1 MVSRNFFFIFLI
13 VTAVFSFMAYKPADV
28 VIAGPQLTDLRYF
41 EEELKH
47 IENNTGLK
55 IKYEI
60 HSDIETHLI
69 ENQNLRID
77 IAIIPNPQGAVN
89 LGERDI
95 VKSIGSILNEEKLNN
110 YFSTHL
116 QEITTSKNTNKN
128 YGAFFRLF
136 PNSMIWYS
144 IEKYEAIGS
153 PEFETYEDILN
164 YTKNYS
170 KEGKNLWC
178 LDIESGASTGW
189 IATNWLEDLIL
200 SEYGSD
206 IYDNWSNQDIV
217 SSSDEILNSINN
229 IGKLV
234 FTENAIYGT
243 NKRIVR
249 KEFRN
254 NYNNL
259 LNENV
264 DCVFSWGGHYASLY
278 MPQGKQFG
286 KDFDFFKFPSTNNR
300 SSIVGIGD
308 VLTVLNYSNATQE
321 VFNKIIDENFG
332 QNWMSWGDA
341 TYIPANKLNQ
351 NFIANPL
358 TKKEAKLIKD
368 SLIENTFRYDASELM
383 DRRIGADALWV
394 ALRNYIDMGRERANK
409 EIENI
414 TEELDSNF

>member
-1 MVSRNFFFIFLI
+1 MVSKNFLAMFLA
-13 VTAVFSFMAYKPADV
+13 VTAIFSFTAYKPADV

-41 EEELKH
+41 EEELKN
-47 IENNTGLK
+47 IENSTGLK

-60 HSDIETHLI
+60 YSDIETYLI
-69 ENQNLRID
+69 ENQNPAID
-77 IAIIPNPQGAVN
+77 IALIPNPQGVIN

-95 VKSIGSILNEEKLNN
+95 VKSIDEFISEEKMDN
-110 YFSTHL
+110 YYSSHL
-116 QEITTSKNTNKN
+116 QKITTSSSTNKN

-144 IEKYEAIGS
+144 VEKFKEIGS
-153 PEFETYEDILN
+153 PEFKTYEDILN

-206 IYDNWSNQDIV
+206 VYDNWSNQDTV

-264 DCVFSWGGHYASLY
+264 DCVFSWGGHYASFY
-278 MPQGKQFG
+278 MPQDKQFG
-286 KDFDFFKFPSTNNR
+286 RDYDFFKFPSTNNR

-308 VLTVLNYSNATQE
+308 ALTALNYSSDTQE
-321 VFNKIIDENFG
+321 VFNAIIDENFG
-332 QNWMSWGDA
+332 QNWMSWVDA

-358 TKKEAKLIKD
+358 TKKEAKLIRD

-383 DRRIGADALWV
+383 ERKIGADALWV
-394 ALRNYIDMGRERANK
+394 ALKNYIDIGRERAYR
-409 EIENI
+409 EIEDI
-414 TEELDSNF
+414 TEELDTNF